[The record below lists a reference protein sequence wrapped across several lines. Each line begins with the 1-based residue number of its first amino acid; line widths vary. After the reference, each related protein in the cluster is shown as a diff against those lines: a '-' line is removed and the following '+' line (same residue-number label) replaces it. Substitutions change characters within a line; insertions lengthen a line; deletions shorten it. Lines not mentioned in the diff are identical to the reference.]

1 VSRVVS
7 ERSLY
12 FAKSIIIGV
21 GKNQLMKVGSTRFNI
36 IYIEVDNGAQGAKEG
51 KGGGRLLQR
60 IQSITRCRGKERRR
74 GELQKII
81 RVYEDLWRKKSCMRL
96 S

>member
-1 VSRVVS
+1 
-7 ERSLY
+7 
-12 FAKSIIIGV
+12 
-21 GKNQLMKVGSTRFNI
+21 
-36 IYIEVDNGAQGAKEG
+36 VDNGAQGSKEG

-74 GELQKII
+74 GDLQKII